1 MKFKR
6 DALNAIN
13 ECVLRGDSI
22 RTASDKVGIPHWYYK
37 RWRKTVFQVDQLL
50 HTKAWVPFNIKGD
63 SRKIHP
69 GPKSQLNVI
78 ENDLTRSLF
87 ELREQ
92 GLQVNTR
99 TLRKEAARLS
109 TEFRGK
115 TRTAKISC
123 VNRYILRAGLSHRVS
138 THVAQKNH
146 NETTQE
152 SLHFLSLMGQKIIG
166 MDPDDIV
173 NMDQTPIPYS
183 YHSNR
188 TLEKK
193 GVKTIHV
200 RSSTTDTKR
209 ATLAATVT
217 ASGKLLKP
225 MLIFKGQANGRI
237 ERNEFQTYPENCVY
251 AMQPKAWMDEK
262 MMHKW
267 IDDVLIPWKQTRNP
281 DVVPLLIL
289 DAYRVHMMGSIV
301 NRIQSLGIEVQHI
314 PAGCTYLCQPVDI
327 GINRP
332 IKKAMMEQWEDWM
345 YAGGGVVEGV
355 AKTPSRKL
363 VAEWII
369 DTYKVIMEE
378 TARNAWRKKGFEWI
392 MH

>member
-1 MKFKR
+1 
-6 DALNAIN
+6 
-13 ECVLRGDSI
+13 
-22 RTASDKVGIPHWYYK
+22 
-37 RWRKTVFQVDQLL
+37 
-50 HTKAWVPFNIKGD
+50 
-63 SRKIHP
+63 
-69 GPKSQLNVI
+69 
-78 ENDLTRSLF
+78 
-87 ELREQ
+87 
-92 GLQVNTR
+92 
-99 TLRKEAARLS
+99 
-109 TEFRGK
+109 
-115 TRTAKISC
+115 
-123 VNRYILRAGLSHRVS
+123 
-138 THVAQKNH
+138 
-146 NETTQE
+146 
-152 SLHFLSLMGQKIIG
+152 

-369 DTYKVIMEE
+369 GTYKVIMEE